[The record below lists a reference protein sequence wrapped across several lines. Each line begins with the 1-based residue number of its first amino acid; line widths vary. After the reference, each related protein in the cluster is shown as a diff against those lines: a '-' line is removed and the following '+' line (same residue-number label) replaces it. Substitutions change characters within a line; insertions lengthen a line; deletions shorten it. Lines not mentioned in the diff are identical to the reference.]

1 MYNDNILLQSASAKC
16 PDLLPET
23 ENNSIALSTLR
34 FNKKLE
40 TEKQRPWNRRSPVF
54 NSWTCKKASLSLRTP
69 FFLKTRDRL
78 NFFFLAEWWQIFLI
92 FITAGNKNLED
103 AETREAKNAESTLTF
118 IKLITADERFWC
130 NHLHLRNL
138 CTYAYSYI
146 AHVVFT

>member
-34 FNKKLE
+34 FNKKPE

-54 NSWTCKKASLSLRTP
+54 NSWTCRKASLSLRTP

-92 FITAGNKNLED
+92 CITAGNKNLED